1 MFLALLLKKY
11 LHKIVYMNNLPNI
24 SNYKDINNLPY
35 YILGILIVDVVVLFL
50 VRYIGIG
57 GKSLN
62 SWYDKFGLQAVIA
75 DVFIIL
81 IGFIIAQYIYTNYI
95 MPYYGWNVII
105 FLLLVV
111 FVQIIHDLALYFFII
126 LPLPKGHNSIIDM
139 YKIYAQEN
147 GARIIIGDAL
157 LMIASALVTFGLKYI
172 PNYITIH
179 IGIITIYI
187 LIYILNTSQ
196 K

>member
-1 MFLALLLKKY
+1 
-11 LHKIVYMNNLPNI
+11 MNNLPNI
-24 SNYKDINNLPY
+24 SNYKNVDNLPY
-35 YILGILIVDVVVLFL
+35 YMLGILIVDVVVLFL

-95 MPYYGWNVII
+95 MPYYGWNAII

-111 FVQIIHDLALYFFII
+111 CVQIIHDLALYFFII
-126 LPLPKGHNSIIDM
+126 LPFPKGHNTIIDI

-147 GARIIIGDAL
+147 GSQIIIGDSL
-157 LMIASALVTFGLKYI
+157 LMIASAFLTFGLKYL

-179 IGIITIYI
+179 IAIITLYV

>member
-1 MFLALLLKKY
+1 
-11 LHKIVYMNNLPNI
+11 MNKLPNI
-24 SNYKDINNLPY
+24 SNYKDVNNLPY
-35 YILGILIVDVVVLFL
+35 FMLGILIVDVVVLFL

-62 SWYDKFGLQAVIA
+62 VWYDKFGLQAVIA

-81 IGFIIAQYIYTNYI
+81 IGFIIAQYIYTTYI

-105 FLLLVV
+105 FLSLVV
-111 FVQIIHDLALYFFII
+111 CVQIIHDLALYFFII
-126 LPLPKGHNSIIDM
+126 LPFPKGHNSIIDM

-147 GARIIIGDAL
+147 GNQIIIGDAL
-157 LMIASALVTFGLKYI
+157 LMIASAFVTFCLKYL

-179 IGIITIYI
+179 IGIVTVYI